1 MQNVGW
7 RVGGLDGRSRR
18 PSGIL
23 HFAPLLAAMTLT
35 ACSTVPMPALDA
47 DTPPDWGAAETG
59 EWPGEEWWD
68 AFGSGEL
75 RGLMGQV
82 RERNLSLENAERSLR
97 QAQLALI
104 DAGFDLYPS
113 PVVNF
118 NAAGSYSGAAPPGGS
133 FRDGGSDSGSLALSL
148 SYADILSKP
157 YRFEAAEAA
166 YESAAAQLAATRLN
180 LLGTAASTYFRILY
194 ARDQIEAAKLNLQNA
209 EAIERITRARVEA
222 GVLTPIDALQQ
233 QIAVQRQRNALAQ
246 LRQDEYAA
254 RAALALLVAEPVRN
268 FDVQATTLDG
278 LQTPSV
284 APGLPSELLVRRPD
298 IVQAEMS
305 LRRARANVAIARN
318 ALLPGISLTASANT
332 ASNDLRQLTSDNS
345 VAASLSASLV
355 QNVFDFGRRGRA
367 RESARLAMESSL
379 AGYREIVIR
388 AFNDIEIALGNI
400 ELLDSL
406 SKIALED
413 LKRAEESLRIAEVRY
428 REGVIDY
435 QRVLTAQD
443 FLYSARNNVL
453 SNKRAHL
460 NAIVSLYQSLGGGWR
475 KDGG

>member
-1 MQNVGW
+1 MKANALVG
-7 RVGGLDGRSRR
+7 
-18 PSGIL
+18 II
-23 HFAPLLAAMTLT
+23 LAAAFALNGCG
-35 ACSTVPMPALDA
+35 AVSMPALDR
-47 DTPPDWGAAETG
+47 DTPADWGAVATG
-59 EWPGEEWWD
+59 DWPSEEWWN
-68 AFGSGEL
+68 AFGSEEL
-75 RGLMGQV
+75 HSLMEQV
-82 RERNLSLENAERSLR
+82 QARNLSLENAERSLR

-113 PVVNF
+113 PVVDF
-118 NAAGSYSGAAPPGGS
+118 NASGRYSGAAPPGGS
-133 FRDGGSDSGSLALSL
+133 FRGGDSDSGSLALSL

-157 YRFEAAEAA
+157 YRFYAAEAA

-180 LLGTAASTYFRILY
+180 LLGTAASTYFQVLFT
-194 ARDQIEAAKLNLQNA
+194 RDQIEAARLNLQNA
-209 EAIERITRARVEA
+209 EAIERITRARVDA

-233 QIAVQRQRNALAQ
+233 QIAVQRQRTALAQ
-246 LRQDEYAA
+246 LRQAEYAA
-254 RAALALLVAEPVRN
+254 RAALAVLLARPVRE
-268 FDVQATTLDG
+268 FDVSATTLES
-278 LQTPSV
+278 LNTPSV

-318 ALLPGISLTASANT
+318 ALLPGISLTAAGNT
-332 ASNDLRQLTSDNS
+332 ASNDLRRLTADNSVSVS
-345 VAASLSASLV
+345 VAASLTQS
-355 QNVFDFGRRGRA
+355 VFDFGRRGRA

-379 AGYREIVIR
+379 ASYRETVIR

-406 SKIALED
+406 STIAVED
-413 LKRAEESLRIAEVRY
+413 LRRAEESLRIAEVRY

-443 FLYSARNNVL
+443 FLYAARNAVL

-460 NAIVSLYQSLGGGWR
+460 NAIVSLYQALGGGWR
-475 KDGG
+475 KDGS

>member
-1 MQNVGW
+1 MKT
-7 RVGGLDGRSRR
+7 LAC
-18 PSGIL
+18 
-23 HFAPLLAAMTLT
+23 FASITAAVVLS
-35 ACSTVPMPALDA
+35 ACSTAPMPALDG
-47 DTPPDWGAAETG
+47 DTPPDWGAAAIG
-59 EWPGEEWWD
+59 EWPEEEWWS
-68 AFGSGEL
+68 AFGSEEL
-75 RGLMGQV
+75 RNLMQQV
-82 RERNLSLENAERSLR
+82 QERNLGLENAERSLR

-104 DAGFDLYPS
+104 DAGFDLYPT

-118 NAAGSYSGAAPPGGS
+118 NAFGSYSGVAPPGGE
-133 FRDGGSDSGSLALSL
+133 FRDGASDSGSLTLSL

-166 YESAAAQLAATRLN
+166 FESAAAQLAATRLN
-180 LLGTAASTYFRILY
+180 LQGTAASTYFRILY
-194 ARDQIEAAKLNLQNA
+194 ARDQIKAARLNLQNA

-246 LRQDEYAA
+246 LRQEEYAA
-254 RAALALLVAEPVRN
+254 RAALALLLAQPVRN
-268 FDVQATTLDG
+268 FDVQATTLAG
-278 LQTPSV
+278 LNTPSV
-284 APGLPSELLVRRPD
+284 APGLPSELLIRRPD
-298 IVQAEMS
+298 IVQAEMN

-318 ALLPGISLTASANT
+318 ALFPVISLTASAST
-332 ASNDLRQLTSDNS
+332 ASDDLRRIASDNS
-345 VAASLSASLV
+345 VATSLGVSLV
-355 QNVFDFGRRGRA
+355 QNVFDFSRRGRA

-379 AGYREIVIR
+379 AGYREVVIR

-406 SKIALED
+406 SRIALED
-413 LKRAEESLRIAEVRY
+413 LRRAEESLRIAEVRY

-443 FLYSARNNVL
+443 FLYAARNNVL

-475 KDGG
+475 KDAG

>member
-1 MQNVGW
+1 MKKANLYLGTINRQ
-7 RVGGLDGRSRR
+7 SR
-18 PSGIL
+18 I
-23 HFAPLLAAMTLT
+23 FASMLPFALLLAAIALA
-35 ACSTVPMPALDA
+35 ACSTVSMPALDA
-47 DTPPDWGAAETG
+47 DTPPDWGATAIG

-68 AFGSGEL
+68 TFGSGEL
-75 RGLMGQV
+75 RGLMQRV
-82 RERNLSLENAERSLR
+82 QERNLSLENAERGLR

-104 DAGFDLYPS
+104 DAGFDLYPT

-118 NAAGSYSGAAPPGGS
+118 NAGGAYSGAAPPGGA
-133 FRDGGSDSGSLALSL
+133 FQDGDSGSGSLALSL

-157 YRFEAAEAA
+157 YRFEVAEAA
-166 YESAAAQLAATRLN
+166 FESAAAQLAATRLN

-194 ARDQIEAAKLNLQNA
+194 ARDQIEAARLNLQNA

-246 LRQDEYAA
+246 LRQEEYAA
-254 RAALALLVAEPVRN
+254 RAALALLVVEPVRN

-278 LQTPSV
+278 LLTPSI
-284 APGLPSELLVRRPD
+284 APGLPSELLIRRPD
-298 IVQAEMS
+298 IVQAEMN
-305 LRRARANVAIARN
+305 LRRTRANVSIARN

-332 ASNDLRQLTSDNS
+332 ASSDLRKLTSDNS
-345 VAASLSASLV
+345 AAASLSASLV

-367 RESARLAMESSL
+367 RESARLAMDSSL
-379 AGYREIVIR
+379 ASYRETVIR

-460 NAIVSLYQSLGGGWR
+460 NAIVSLYQALGGGWR
-475 KDGG
+475 KNGR